1 MRVYEELQRLDNL
14 AEQVENKVKL
24 LEQENTALKNQLLV
38 YQKRL
43 SDQEEALEDFK
54 NQIKISKIVRNI
66 PVENKASAELRGRI
80 DDYIKEIDKIITYL
94 SE

>member
-1 MRVYEELQRLDNL
+1 MKVYEELQRLENL

-38 YQKRL
+38 YQKKL

-66 PVENKASAELRGRI
+66 PVENKASAELRGELMTI
-80 DDYIKEIDKIITYL
+80 
-94 SE
+94 

>member
-1 MRVYEELQRLDNL
+1 MKVFDELQRLERL
-14 AEQVENKVKL
+14 SEQVEQKVSR
-24 LEQENTALKNQLLV
+24 LEQENSALKNQLLD
-38 YQKRL
+38 YQKKL

-66 PVENKASAELRGRI
+66 PVENKASAELKGRI

>member
-1 MRVYEELQRLDNL
+1 MEINEELQRLKIL
-14 AEQVENKVKL
+14 SGQIEKKVKL
-24 LEQENTALKNQLLV
+24 LEQENTALKNQLLAN
-38 YQKRL
+38 QTKL
-43 SDQEEALEDFK
+43 SEQEEALEDFK

-66 PVENKASAELRGRI
+66 PVENKASAELKGRI

>member
-1 MRVYEELQRLDNL
+1 MKVYEELQRLDNL